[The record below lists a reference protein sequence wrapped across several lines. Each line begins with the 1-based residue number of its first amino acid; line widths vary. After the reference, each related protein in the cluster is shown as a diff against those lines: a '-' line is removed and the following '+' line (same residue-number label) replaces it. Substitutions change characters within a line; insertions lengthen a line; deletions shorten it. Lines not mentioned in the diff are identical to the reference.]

1 MLGKKPQS
9 RLITGLDIGS
19 TAIRLVVGKQ
29 QMGVNN
35 RSDLQI
41 VGLVE
46 VPSEG
51 VHKGVVTSIEE
62 AVSSISSGLEK
73 IERLIGIPVEH
84 AWVGISG
91 PHIRSQESKG
101 VVAVAKPDGEIGHE
115 DMERAIEASR
125 AIATPLNYEVL
136 HVIPRRYAVDGQTG
150 IKDPAGMTG
159 IRLEVDTQ
167 IIQGSSSHI
176 NNQTRSI
183 YRTGIDIDDLVL
195 GILAVGE
202 AVVTPR
208 QKELGV
214 GVVNIGG
221 STTSL
226 VVYEEGEIIQVAVLP
241 LGSEHVTND
250 LAIGLKSPIEVAE
263 RVKIEFGDCV
273 TTGLSR
279 KEKIDLLSVG
289 AGTSEEVEKKYIAE
303 IVGARLEEILEKID
317 QELGKVGRRRLLPA
331 GMVYTGGGAKI
342 SGLVEL
348 SKEVLGLPASLGY
361 PLGLQG
367 MSDRVSDLSFTTA
380 VGLVKWGGQIQPDG
394 RHGHG
399 SSFKGMERA
408 SRQVRQ
414 WFKSLVP

>member
-202 AVVTPR
+202 A
-208 QKELGV
+208 
-214 GVVNIGG
+214 
-221 STTSL
+221 
-226 VVYEEGEIIQVAVLP
+226 
-241 LGSEHVTND
+241 
-250 LAIGLKSPIEVAE
+250 
-263 RVKIEFGDCV
+263 
-273 TTGLSR
+273 
-279 KEKIDLLSVG
+279 
-289 AGTSEEVEKKYIAE
+289 
-303 IVGARLEEILEKID
+303 
-317 QELGKVGRRRLLPA
+317 
-331 GMVYTGGGAKI
+331 
-342 SGLVEL
+342 
-348 SKEVLGLPASLGY
+348 
-361 PLGLQG
+361 
-367 MSDRVSDLSFTTA
+367 
-380 VGLVKWGGQIQPDG
+380 
-394 RHGHG
+394 
-399 SSFKGMERA
+399 
-408 SRQVRQ
+408 
-414 WFKSLVP
+414 